1 MSRRNTPPSDASARS
16 RFDGRIGPVHP
27 GEIRGW
33 IAEQGAPDHR
43 VEFALLLDGE
53 EVGRFRADRL
63 RSSLVGQDFGDG
75 RHAFIIPVQESW
87 VRPAPRRIQVRP
99 LGGPVLPHEVIAPV
113 LPLASP
119 GIVPAPVPP
128 SWPEPAPAAPGKET
142 AVLRVQEPVPL
153 SLTVRL
159 ARLQQE
165 IHELGVALLDQRR
178 KGEAGFAGPE
188 QDALYALP
196 GAVEAALLPLAVALF
211 KAKDWPALASLS
223 ASLQPAG
230 EARFSLRLMVARA
243 LLYERRPAEALGI
256 LEPFGNQ
263 RAADDSW
270 QFYLGAAFA
279 RLDRYTEAAG
289 ALRRAVAAR
298 PEDGRYRQE
307 LVVTLRKQAARP
319 EIPASLRTDLLE
331 ESVTEAREL
340 ALRDPERAAVARRLA
355 ARGLYDLHRYDEA
368 MPEVEQLIALAPRKA
383 PAMFFRAQLLV
394 AQNRIP
400 EAVETAQAIL
410 AIEPEHQGARFQL
423 RTLSSLLEEN
433 EPAGQAAAVLD
444 TARHSPGTS
453 LAGAIEGLDAGWI
466 SFTANDPAGVAP
478 ALEGIP
484 GWCGRVLLADPAGR
498 ELEFWHAG
506 LLRCFAEAGLIEG
519 LADISANLQDLAPF
533 VATLD
538 RRVPQ
543 TWQPVP
549 PGMKPRGTVICM
561 SRHGIVPFGGG
572 EQFLGSM
579 AEHYRALGHEP
590 LIVGTRPERVG
601 ETGMHEGRRYAFVA
615 AEPAA
620 LRRLFL
626 EERPVLVH
634 VLSGLGYEVAQAL
647 DHLSIPFVYGVHYW
661 RDCLGAMEGDTR
673 FFVESDRGPIP
684 RAAFRYVIERA
695 ATVYANSAFTRA
707 VLEEAFH
714 LRAPVLYSLPNDEVP
729 PDDPEL
735 ATQLTGGLKDFVLL
749 LNAKPD
755 KGFDLIVEVALRRPE
770 VPFLAIAS
778 QSDAEGALRMVQ
790 QAEAGNI
797 TVIERTDRPDLLY
810 RRALAVAVPSYRF
823 VETFSRVCIE
833 AQRFG
838 RPVLGSDRGNVPY
851 LLAQSGT
858 VLPEDP
864 EAWAAE
870 IGRLRTD
877 TAHRRQQEARAAE
890 NGTRYAYDRQRR
902 GLHGILTTLGDRI
915 LVGVGSGV
923 GNMLHV
929 GPMLRNMARRLGRRV
944 DVVVAEDHR
953 DSLFLL
959 HDPKTVNAV
968 FGLRRQLL
976 RRSYNLAFITNSFG
990 DMRPPFAARQVIYS
1004 RDWRKFEPGGPLHE
1018 TIHNLEAAKALL
1030 GIDYDPADAQDFYVG
1045 GLRYAPPADGRR
1057 IGFHGG
1063 SKEGFWTAKRWP
1075 HHPVLAAR
1083 LQARGWECASFGIP
1097 EEYVEGTL
1105 NLTGGS
1111 LAEMAEAMRSCSY
1124 FITNDSGVMNIANAL
1139 GIPLT
1144 ALFGPTNP
1152 ATRAPLR
1159 DSATWIATPA
1169 DCAPCEVNPRG
1180 RATFHAGECRCIAQ
1194 IPVEQVERHVVSE
1207 LERLGLRPGGGPAS
1221 CL

>member
-1 MSRRNTPPSDASARS
+1 MTGRADLPPDKVAGRRY
-16 RFDGRIGPVHP
+16 DGRVGPVNP

-33 IAEQGAPDHR
+33 LAELGAPDHR
-43 VEFALLLDGE
+43 VEFVLLLDGE
-53 EVGRFRADRL
+53 EVGQFRADRL
-63 RSSLVGQDFGDG
+63 RSSLIGREFGDG
-75 RHAFIIPVQESW
+75 RHAFVIPVQENW
-87 VRPAPRRIQVRP
+87 VRPAPRRIEIRP
-99 LGGPVLPHEVIAPV
+99 LGGAVLRHSLTAAILPADASATAAP
-113 LPLASP
+113 PIP
-119 GIVPAPVPP
+119 IVP
-128 SWPEPAPAAPGKET
+128 PAPAAPQKEN
-142 AVLRVQEPVPL
+142 AAAPKAGSPDLASRFARVQEAL
-153 SLTVRL
+153 RDLG
-159 ARLQQE
+159 AGLQEERRRTGQ
-165 IHELGVALLDQRR
+165 ALPGR
-178 KGEAGFAGPE
+178 EA
-188 QDALYALP
+188 LRALP
-196 GAVEAALLPLAVALF
+196 GAMQAALLEPLARALF
-211 KAKDWPALASLS
+211 QAKDWRALASLS
-223 ASLQPAG
+223 DLLQPSE
-230 EARFSLRLMVARA
+230 EAQFALRLLIARG
-243 LLYERRPAEALGI
+243 LLNQRRPEEALTI
-256 LEPFGNQ
+256 LAPFAGQ
-263 RAADDSW
+263 RTADHAW
-270 QFYLGAAFA
+270 QFYLAGALS
-279 RLDRYTEAAG
+279 RLDRHEEAAA
-289 ALRRAVAAR
+289 ALRRAVTMR
-298 PEDGRYRQE
+298 PQEARYRQE
-307 LVVTLRKQAARP
+307 LATILRKQADRP
-319 EIPASLRTDLLE
+319 GLQPSLRTALLE
-331 ESVTEAREL
+331 ESVAEARLL
-340 ALRDPERAAVARRLA
+340 AQHFPDKAAMAHRLA
-355 ARGLYDLHRYDEA
+355 ARALYGLRRYDEA
-368 MPEVEQLIALAPRKA
+368 LQEVERLIALAPEDI
-383 PAMFFRAQLLV
+383 PTLFLRAQLLV
-394 AQNRIP
+394 ALNRIP
-400 EAVETAQAIL
+400 LALRTARAIL
-410 AIEPEHQGARFQL
+410 AMDPSHQGARFQL
-423 RTLSSLLEEN
+423 RTLASLLEED
-433 EPAGQAAAVLD
+433 ETGGGTQAFLDPARLA
-444 TARHSPGTS
+444 PGTR
-453 LAGAIEGLDAGWI
+453 LTEALDRLGAAWIGFGPGGAEAGLPQPDR
-466 SFTANDPAGVAP
+466 
-478 ALEGIP
+478 LP
-484 GWCGRVLLADPAGR
+484 GWCGRVQFTDAAGR
-498 ELEFWHAG
+498 NGEIWRTS
-506 LLRCFAEAGLIEG
+506 LLRGLVESG
-519 LADISANLQDLAPF
+519 LPDTVSELPAQLESLSSLI
-533 VATLD
+533 ATLD
-538 RRVPQ
+538 LRAPQ
-543 TWQPVP
+543 PWRPVP
-549 PGMKPRGTVICM
+549 PGTERRGTVICM

-572 EQFLGSM
+572 EQFLDSM
-579 AEHYRALGHEP
+579 AEHYRTLGHEP
-590 LIVGTRPERVG
+590 LIVGTRPERLG
-601 ETGMHEGRRYAFVA
+601 ETGVHEGRRYAFVA
-615 AEPAA
+615 AEPAT

-647 DHLSIPFVYGVHYW
+647 DHLAIPFVYGVHYW
-661 RDCLGAMEGDTR
+661 RDCLGATEGDERYFT
-673 FFVESDRGPIP
+673 ELDRGPIP
-684 RAAFRYVIERA
+684 RETFRYVIERA
-695 ATVYANSAFTRA
+695 ATVYANSDYTQT

-714 LRAPVLYSLPNDEVP
+714 LRPPTLLSLPRDEAP
-729 PDDPEL
+729 PDEPEL
-735 ATQLTGGLKDFVLL
+735 AARLAGGLEDFVLL

-755 KGFDLIVEVALRRPE
+755 KGFDLMLEVARRRPE
-770 VPFLAIAS
+770 VPFLAVAS
-778 QSDAEGALRMVQ
+778 QSDAGTAARR
-790 QAEAGNI
+790 AREAGAHNI

-890 NGTRYAYDRQRR
+890 NGTRYAYDLQRR

-959 HDPKTVNAV
+959 HDPESVNAV

-1045 GLRYAPPADGRR
+1045 GLRYAPPPGGRR

-1075 HHPVLAAR
+1075 HHAALAAR

-1111 LAEMAEAMRSCSY
+1111 LAEMAEAMRNCSY